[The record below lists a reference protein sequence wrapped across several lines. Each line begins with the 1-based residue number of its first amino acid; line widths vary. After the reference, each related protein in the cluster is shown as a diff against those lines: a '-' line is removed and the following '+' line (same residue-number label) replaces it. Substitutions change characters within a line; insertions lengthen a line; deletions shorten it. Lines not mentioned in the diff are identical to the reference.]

1 MPLNPAQE
9 AAVDY
14 LEGPLLVLAGPGTGK
29 TQLLSAKVAHILEC
43 TDADPSNILCITF
56 TDAGADN
63 IRSRLKT
70 VIGNAADEVGIYTYH
85 AFGADLLNRYRDYA
99 EVPERALNH
108 SIDDVTQH
116 KILSQIIADLPARD
130 LLKTIEISPLRD
142 TIQRAKTARLSADD
156 LATIA
161 KTNLQDSE
169 GISQLASEDFA
180 ALIPR
185 DRYDHA
191 LATVYEPL
199 LADLVKFTSEEP
211 IVGSIERTAN
221 LLARELSALIDEQSA
236 ADKPSVA
243 PFTKWRNRRFE
254 RTASGSYRLKDYIAN
269 RKLTSLARV
278 MAAYEAELQRTGQYD
293 FADMIE
299 EAITA
304 LRTDRGFRLTLS
316 EQYQYILLDE
326 FQDTNPS
333 QFALIQ
339 LLTDYEQP
347 QIMAVGDDDQAIFEF
362 QGASASNL
370 IDFRDHYNAHVITLT
385 DNYRSTGAILD
396 FSHHLADQ
404 LNESFAK
411 KHHINKILRSM
422 QDLWRA
428 EKSAAAGPTPP
439 AAQTSTK
446 GSGNS
451 PTKTPDQAS
460 AFPALS
466 RHEFPAASDEYYW
479 IAQQIRALIDQGVP
493 GPEIA
498 IIAPQHKYIA
508 PILPYLRNQH
518 LTLAYEKSTNLLED
532 PVLCQLITIAEF
544 IYDLSQERA
553 PSHLLP
559 EILTYPFFNL
569 KPIEILSLFDGARYD
584 HRAPLDFLRS
594 ADQPALVRLSDW
606 FADLVAASYHTPLDL
621 WLSYL
626 IGQTELNGF
635 TSPFL
640 TYYADHTS
648 EASLVELYQNLNT
661 LRRTVHDHLSS
672 TQPST
677 TVITLQD
684 FVSTITDYRTANT
697 AIKHTDLYEE
707 GADAVQV
714 MSAHKSKGLEFEYVF
729 MVAVDEL
736 AWGRAKGNNNLFSL
750 PRNLLRIR
758 HTGTTD
764 DERLRLLFV
773 AATRAKQHL
782 IMTNSV
788 TDFAGKTPAR
798 LSFLGEVRTDPE
810 EPQISPYLPAS
821 QQQII
826 LHSQSTPTARLTAI
840 TQSWT
845 ATFRTP
851 DPDLRQLFRQ
861 RLEHYRLTATDLTT
875 FLDLI
880 NAGPETI
887 YRRLLLR
894 APDEPLSLN
903 LAYGN
908 LVHQTFERVTRDGLS
923 DDDALAY
930 FHDQAKTQPLIS
942 AELRE
947 LQERGAHD
955 LPVAL
960 KSFRDLLRA
969 DHAHAEVKFPGE
981 SLTAAG
987 IPIKGAIDHIS
998 LHPDTKTL
1006 TLYDFKTGNY
1016 HPEKW
1021 SSHPTL
1027 YRYSL
1032 QLGFYKLLL
1041 AASREYRN
1049 YQVTEGHIL
1058 FVAPD
1063 NDGFVHDRAFEF
1075 TPESEAELLDL
1086 VYAVYHAIT
1095 SLDFIDDP
1103 ELFLPAGKS
1112 HTMRHLR
1119 AFAATLTQRY
1129 PRPTDR

>member
-1 MPLNPAQE
+1 MPLNPAQQ
-9 AAVDY
+9 AAVSY

-29 TQLLSAKVAHILEC
+29 TQLLSSKVAYILEH

-56 TDAGADN
+56 TDSGADN
-63 IRSRLKT
+63 MRSRLKT
-70 VIGNAADEVGIYTYH
+70 IIGHAADEVNIFTYH
-85 AFGADLLNRYRDYA
+85 AFGTDLLARYRNYA
-99 EVPERALNH
+99 AVPERTLDRA
-108 SIDDVTQH
+108 IDEVTQH
-116 KILSQIIADLPARD
+116 KILRDLVADLPARD
-130 LLKTIEISPLRD
+130 ILKNVEISSLRE
-142 TIQRAKTARLSADD
+142 TIQEAKTARLSAED
-156 LATIA
+156 LAKIA
-161 KTNLQDSE
+161 EINQQDSDA
-169 GISQLASEDFA
+169 ISQLASAAFA

-199 LADLVKFTSEEP
+199 LADLVKFTSEKP
-211 IVGSIERTAN
+211 ITGSIERTAN

-254 RTASGSYRLKDYIAN
+254 RTASGDYRLKDYIAN
-269 RKLTSLARV
+269 RKLASLARL
-278 MAAYEAELQRTGQYD
+278 MSAYDAKLRESGQYD

-304 LRTDRGFRLTLS
+304 LKTDRGFRLTLS

-333 QFALIQ
+333 QFELIK
-339 LLTDYEQP
+339 LLTDYDQP
-347 QIMAVGDDDQAIFEF
+347 QVMAVGDDDQAIFAF
-362 QGASASNL
+362 QGANASNL
-370 IDFRDHYNAHVITLT
+370 IDFRDYYDAHVITLT

-396 FSHHLADQ
+396 FSHQLADQ
-404 LNESFAK
+404 LDESFAK
-411 KHHINKILRSM
+411 KHQINKVLRSM
-422 QDLWRA
+422 PDLWRA
-428 EKSAAAGPTPP
+428 EQSTATQSETSTSTQSPTSAANTITPT
-439 AAQTSTK
+439 
-446 GSGNS
+446 
-451 PTKTPDQAS
+451 
-460 AFPALS
+460 FPALA
-466 RHEFPAASDEYYW
+466 RHEFPTASDEYYW
-479 IAQQIRALIDQGVP
+479 IARQIRQLIDQGVP

-498 IIAPQHKYIA
+498 VIAPKHKYIA
-508 PILPYLRNQH
+508 PILPYLRGQH
-518 LTLAYEKSTNLLED
+518 LTLAYEKSSDLLTD
-532 PVLCQLITIAEF
+532 PVLSQLITIAEF
-544 IYDLSQERA
+544 VYELSQERT
-553 PSHLLP
+553 PSHLLL
-559 EILTYPFFNL
+559 EILTYPFFGI
-569 KPIEILSLFDGARYD
+569 KPADALSIFDGARYN

-594 ADQPALVRLSDW
+594 ADRPELTRLADW
-606 FADLVAASYHTPLDL
+606 FADLVAASYDTPLDL

-661 LRRTVHDHLSS
+661 LRRTVRDHLTSS
-672 TQPST
+672 QPRTQSPA
-677 TVITLQD
+677 TLQD
-684 FVSTITDYRTANT
+684 FIATINDYRAAATP
-697 AIKHTDLYEE
+697 IKHTDLYAE
-707 GADAVQV
+707 GSNAVQV

-736 AWGRAKGNNNLFSL
+736 AWGRAKGNNNLFAL
-750 PRNLLRIR
+750 PSNLLRIR

-788 TDFAGKTPAR
+788 TDFFGKTPAR
-798 LSFLGEVRTDPE
+798 LSFLNEIRTDPK
-810 EPQISPYLPAS
+810 EPQLSPLLSPDL
-821 QQQII
+821 QRIT
-826 LHSQSTPTARLTAI
+826 LHSEPDPATRLTAAE
-840 TQSWT
+840 QSWT
-845 ATFRTP
+845 AAFRTP
-851 DPDLRQLFRQ
+851 DPELRQLFRQ

-880 NAGPETI
+880 NAGPEAI

-894 APDEPLSLN
+894 APDEPLNLN

-908 LVHQTFERVTRDGLS
+908 LIHQTFERVTRDGLS
-923 DDDALAY
+923 DNDALAY

-947 LQERGAHD
+947 LQERGSHD
-955 LPVAL
+955 LPIAL
-960 KSFRDLLRA
+960 QSFRAILRA
-969 DHAHAEVKFPGE
+969 DPARAEVNFPGE

-987 IPIKGAIDHIS
+987 VPIGGKIDHIN
-998 LHPDTKTL
+998 LYPDTKSL
-1006 TLYDFKTGNY
+1006 TVYDFKTGNY

-1063 NDGFVHDRAFEF
+1063 PDGYVHDRAFEF
-1075 TPESEAELLDL
+1075 TPETESELLDL
-1086 VYAVYHAIT
+1086 IYAVYHVIT

-1103 ELFLPAGKS
+1103 ELFLPADKS

-1119 AFAATLTQRY
+1119 AFTATLTERY